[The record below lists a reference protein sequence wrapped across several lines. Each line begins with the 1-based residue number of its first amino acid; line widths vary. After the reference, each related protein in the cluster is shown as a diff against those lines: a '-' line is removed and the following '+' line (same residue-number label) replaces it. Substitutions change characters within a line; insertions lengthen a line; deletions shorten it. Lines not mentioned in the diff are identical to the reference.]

1 MTKQDER
8 EKIIYSKSLAIPF
21 IFLLTFTFI
30 YDVIEYVNKGVLH
43 ITVIF
48 CLMSLVLYLTSIFYL
63 RKKY

>member
-21 IFLLTFTFI
+21 TFLITFTFI
-30 YDVIEYVNKGVLH
+30 YDVIEYINKGVLH

-48 CLMSLVLYLTSIFYL
+48 CLMSLVLYFMSIFYL